1 MVILK
6 VTENI
11 GGSSILDIYILHAVI
26 VTLDSYTVFFYL
38 DRSFRVKIR
47 PPAGIT

>member
-11 GGSSILDIYILHAVI
+11 GGSSILDIYILNGVI
-26 VTLDSYTVFFYL
+26 FNFELKYFFFYL

-47 PPAGIT
+47 LPAGIT